1 MNESMNEELFYVF
14 GDGFNGLDR
23 MGSGTVLI
31 SDDLEG
37 K

>member
-23 MGSGTVLI
+23 MVFWHCI
-31 SDDLEG
+31 DL
-37 K
+37 